1 MSILATATAAHPVH
15 VSPHAVALAVGALGL
30 YLAWLWVKARL
41 FRGRLTRAIS
51 RTYAPSGTGRRP
63 SVRSEHRMV
72 ARTTRSRKA
81 DRQFRK
87 AALITALLWAAWLV
101 VHFHPHTH

>member
-1 MSILATATAAHPVH
+1 MTSLATATAHSVH
-15 VSPHAVALAVGALGL
+15 VGPHAVALTVGALGL

-41 FRGRLTRAIS
+41 LRGHLTRAVS
-51 RTYAPSGTGRRP
+51 RAYAPTSFGRRP

-87 AALITALLWAAWLV
+87 ALLISALITAAVLL
-101 VHFHPHTH
+101 VHLHPHTH

>member
-1 MSILATATAAHPVH
+1 MTILATATAAHSVH

-41 FRGRLTRAIS
+41 FRSGLTRAVS
-51 RTYAPSGTGRRP
+51 RAYNPTSSGRRP
-63 SVRSEHRMV
+63 SIRTEHRMV

-87 AALITALLWAAWLV
+87 ALLISALITAAVLF
-101 VHFHPHTH
+101 VHLHPHTH